1 MLSQHLGMP
10 FRRDVL
16 KRALANS
23 FERSGSI
30 SPLCWIVELMG
41 LNSSW
46 LMYLQPPSVCKPSYA
61 QVVDSFALLYKSVK
75 RTGSSC
81 TRNWHPTH
89 QTSSFHR
96 SLGEDQVLLLQ
107 TTKDTPKQR
116 FGWFLPS
123 SPLPQSIGSFDCFLF
138 LCNCLSGQ
146 PLITQVIIKVLVQT
160 N

>member
-1 MLSQHLGMP
+1 MEATLACFQMLYLGMP

-30 SPLCWIVELMG
+30 FQLCGAIAELMG

-46 LMYLQPPSVCKPSYA
+46 LMYLQPPSVACKPSYA
-61 QVVDSFALLYKSVK
+61 QVVDSFALKLVK

-89 QTSSFHR
+89 QTSSFIEAWRR
-96 SLGEDQVLLLQ
+96 SGAAANH
-107 TTKDTPKQR
+107 QR
-116 FGWFLPS
+116 HSQAAVWPGLVLPS
-123 SPLPQSIGSFDCFLF
+123 LYRYQSIVGSFDCFLF
-138 LCNCLSGQ
+138 CATVWSGQ
-146 PLITQVIIKVLVQT
+146 P
-160 N
+160 